1 MRASAEIKQ
10 KMKTILLRTP
20 SVFKDLVISI
30 LMLGLLLAFTKLVKF
45 VVLMAQEF
53 GDLTEQFS
61 YEKETL
67 NRTSQYYVYNTST
80 MTRRLESSFE
90 LNTEAENLSNQIQSG
105 QMMFVTLAI
114 LMLFA
119 FVILYFSLDFL
130 IEYTR
135 KFKPWSIIFLLA
147 AFIFSVV
154 YIEFTDLRETGNG
167 ICFMFTT
174 MISLITGIIL
184 IGYTLIFPNYRII
197 ED

>member
-1 MRASAEIKQ
+1 
-10 KMKTILLRTP
+10 MKTILLRTP
-20 SVFKDLVISI
+20 SVFKDLAISI

-45 VVLMAQEF
+45 VVLLAQDF

-67 NRTSQYYVYNTST
+67 NRTSHYLVNTQT
-80 MTRRLESSFE
+80 GRKWETSFE
-90 LNTEAENLSNQIQSG
+90 LNTQAENLSSQIQSG

-114 LMLFA
+114 LMFFA

-135 KFKPWSIIFLLA
+135 KFKPWSIIFLLV
-147 AFIFSVV
+147 AFTFSVV

-184 IGYTLIFPNYRII
+184 IGYTLIFPNYRIV